1 MSATTARPVTE
12 PRPPL
17 VRFEAVSL
25 GYGKEEVI
33 EDLTFAVHEGD
44 LLGIVGPN
52 GAGKSTILKAL
63 VGILAPRRGRIV
75 YERARH
81 RDLRFGY
88 VPQRHTLDAV
98 FPLTVAEIVR
108 MARYREA
115 GLLRRPDAAAE
126 QRIES
131 AMRAVDIVDLADR
144 RFHALSGGQR
154 QRALIARALA
164 TGATFLVLDE
174 PTDGM
179 DLGSQDAIL
188 RLLAE
193 LNRRDGLTIVFVS
206 HLLNEVANTVDRL
219 AVIDEGRFD
228 HGPVDEMMTA
238 GRLGAVYQVQ
248 VRVERVDG
256 ALVVLP
262 GGRP

>member
-1 MSATTARPVTE
+1 MSE

-17 VRFEAVSL
+17 VRFERVSL
-25 GYGKEEVI
+25 GYGGEEVI
-33 EDLTFAVHEGD
+33 DNLSFTVDEGD

-63 VGILAPRRGRIV
+63 IGILRPQSGRIV
-75 YERARH
+75 YERVLH

-88 VPQRHTLDAV
+88 VPQRHTLDSV

-115 GLLRRPDAAAE
+115 GLLRQPGEEAE
-126 QRIES
+126 RVIRR
-131 AMRAVDIVDLADR
+131 AMEAVDIVNLANR
-144 RFHALSGGQR
+144 RFQALSGGQR

-164 TGATFLVLDE
+164 TGANFLVLDE

-188 RLLAE
+188 RLMVD
-193 LNRRDGLTIVFVS
+193 LNARDGLTIVFVS
-206 HLLNEVANTVDRL
+206 HLLNEVASTVDRL

-228 HGPVDEMMTA
+228 HGPVAEMMTA
-238 GRLGAVYQVQ
+238 SRLGAVYQVP
-248 VRVERVDG
+248 VRVERVRG
-256 ALVVLP
+256 ALIVLP